1 MLSTNLRVAPA
12 ALVLP
17 ILLALS
23 GCGEAQAPKN
33 AAQATPPAAGA
44 SGDASAVPA
53 PIKGL
58 QKLGFEVVS
67 EFEAPGGL
75 RGFAGV
81 VGGQQPAA
89 AYLTPDGKHVVV
101 GSLFDAQGND
111 VARDLLTEKVA
122 GPMTEKI
129 WSQLESSAWVAD
141 GKAGAPRVVYTFS
154 DANCPYCHRF
164 WEAARPWVDAGKVQL
179 RHIMVGVI
187 REDSP
192 GKAAAIL
199 SAADPSAALLEN
211 EHAFDRGGI
220 KPVAISADAS
230 RKLDAN
236 QALMVEMGFQG
247 TPGILFKDADGHVQR
262 RSGMPQGNDMELMFG
277 PL

>member
-1 MLSTNLRVAPA
+1 MFPIHLRVAPA

-17 ILLALS
+17 ILLAVS
-23 GCGEAQAPKN
+23 GCGQAQAPKGGAD
-33 AAQATPPAAGA
+33 AAPATA
-44 SGDASAVPA
+44 SGKQAAKAVPE
-53 PIKGL
+53 PVQGL
-58 QKLGFEVVS
+58 KKLGFEVIS

-75 RGFAGV
+75 RGFAGL

-89 AYLTPDGKHVVV
+89 AYLTPDGKHVLV

-111 VARDLLTEKVA
+111 VGGDLLSEKVA

-129 WSQLESSAWVAD
+129 WAQLEGSAWVGD
-141 GKAGAPRVVYTFS
+141 GKANAPRVVYTFS

-164 WEAARPWVDAGKVQL
+164 WDAARPWVDAGKVQL

-199 SAADPSAALLEN
+199 SAKDPSAALLEN
-211 EHAFDRGGI
+211 EHGFERGGI
-220 KPVAISADAS
+220 KPVAISADAG
-230 RKLDAN
+230 RKLNAN

-247 TPGILFKDADGHVQR
+247 TPGILFKDTQGHVQR
-262 RSGMPQGNDMELMFG
+262 RSGMPQGDDLELMFG
-277 PL
+277 PR

>member
-1 MLSTNLRVAPA
+1 MLPTYLRAAPV

-17 ILLALS
+17 ILLAVS
-23 GCGEAQAPKN
+23 GCGQTQAP
-33 AAQATPPAAGA
+33 TPAAAGGGKPAAAKDGA
-44 SGDASAVPA
+44 AVPA

-67 EFEAPGGL
+67 EFDAPGGL

-111 VARDLLTEKVA
+111 VGRDLLTAKVA
-122 GPMTEKI
+122 GPMTTKI
-129 WSQLESSAWVAD
+129 WSQLENSAWVAD
-141 GKAGAPRVVYTFS
+141 GKADAPRVVYTFG

-164 WEAARPWVDAGKVQL
+164 WDAARPWVDAGKVQL

-192 GKAAAIL
+192 GKAAAIIG
-199 SAADPSAALLEN
+199 AKDPSAALLEN
-211 EHAFDRGGI
+211 ERGFERGGI
-220 KPVAISADAS
+220 KPVAISADVG
-230 RKLDAN
+230 RKLEAN
-236 QALMVEMGFQG
+236 QALMVELGFQG
-247 TPGILFKDADGHVQR
+247 TPGILFKDAEGNVQR
-262 RSGMPQGNDMELMFG
+262 RSGMPQGNDLELMFG
-277 PL
+277 PR

>member
-1 MLSTNLRVAPA
+1 MLSSSLRATPA
-12 ALVLP
+12 TLMLP

-23 GCGEAQAPKN
+23 GCGQAETPPKAVDAKA
-33 AAQATPPAAGA
+33 AAQPG
-44 SGDASAVPA
+44 SEVPA
-53 PIKGL
+53 VLEGIRKH
-58 QKLGFEVVS
+58 GFEVIG
-67 EFEAPGGL
+67 EFDAPGGL

-89 AYLTPDGKHVVV
+89 AYVTPDGKHVLV

-111 VARDLLTEKVA
+111 VASEALEKKVA
-122 GPMTEKI
+122 GPMSGQI
-129 WSQLESSAWVAD
+129 WSRLEGSAWVAD
-141 GKAGAPRVVYTFS
+141 GKADAPRVVYTFS

-199 SAADPSAALLEN
+199 SAADPGAALLAN
-211 EHAFDRGGI
+211 EKAFGGEGI
-220 KPVAISADAS
+220 KPVAISAEVG
-230 RKLDAN
+230 RKLEDN
-236 QALMVEMGFQG
+236 QRLMVEMGFQG
-247 TPGILFKDADGHVQR
+247 TPGILFKDAEGHVQR
-262 RSGMPQGNDMELMFG
+262 RSGMPQGDDLERVLG
-277 PL
+277 PR

>member
-1 MLSTNLRVAPA
+1 MLSISLRVAPS

-17 ILLALS
+17 ILLALA
-23 GCGEAQAPKN
+23 GCGQAQ
-33 AAQATPPAAGA
+33 TPQKPTDGKPAA
-44 SGDASAVPA
+44 ASAGAHPDVL
-53 PIKGL
+53 KGIE
-58 QKLGFEVVS
+58 KHGFEVVG
-67 EFEAPGGL
+67 EFDAPGGL

-89 AYLTPDGKHVVV
+89 AYVTPDGKHVLV
-101 GSLFDAQGND
+101 GSLFDAEGND
-111 VARDLLTEKVA
+111 VAKDQLEQKVA

-129 WSQLESSAWVAD
+129 WKQLESSAWVAD
-141 GKAGAPRVVYTFS
+141 GKANAPRVVYTFS
-154 DANCPYCHRF
+154 DANCPYCHKF

-199 SAADPSAALLEN
+199 SAKDPSAALLQN
-211 EHAFDRGGI
+211 ETGFQTGGI
-220 KPVAISADAS
+220 KPVAISADVS

-236 QALMVEMGFQG
+236 QVLMVEMGFQG
-247 TPGILFKDADGHVQR
+247 TPGILFKDEKGSVQR
-262 RSGMPQGNDMELMFG
+262 RSGMPQGADMDLVLG
-277 PL
+277 PR